1 MNAGVARIR
10 SVIFEKMPMCFSA
23 TASLVAGGALGVTG
37 GLTMMQT
44 KTKSELPFASIPLL
58 FGIQQAIEGV
68 VWLSFGAPLLHTI
81 ATYAYMMFSHVL
93 WPIFIPVSIILLETD
108 RFRKKILWMFSLVGL
123 AVGAYLAYYII
134 TDVVTVQVVHQ
145 SLRYYSINAYPIPII
160 MFYLMATCGSC
171 FFSSHRIINLFG
183 LVLSLSF
190 IIAVW
195 FFFETFFS
203 VWCFLAAILSVLVYW
218 YFKREERNK
227 KKRGLSFAKATE

>member
-1 MNAGVARIR
+1 
-10 SVIFEKMPMCFSA
+10 MCFSA
-23 TASLVAGGALGVTG
+23 TASLVAGGALSVTG
-37 GLTMMQT
+37 GLTMMQA

-68 VWLSFGAPLLHTI
+68 VWLSFGVPLLHTI
-81 ATYAYMMFSHVL
+81 ATYAYMTFSHVL
-93 WPIFIPVSIILLETD
+93 WPIFVPVSIMLLEKD
-108 RFRKKILWMFSLVGL
+108 PFRKKILWMISFAGL

-134 TDVVTVQVVHQ
+134 TDVVTVQVINR
-145 SLRYYSINAYPIPII
+145 SLCYYSSDSYPLLVI
-160 MFYLMATCGSC
+160 MFYLLATCGSC

-190 IIAVW
+190 IIAAW
-195 FFFETFFS
+195 FFFQTFFS

-227 KKRGLSFAKATE
+227 KKRG

>member
-1 MNAGVARIR
+1 
-10 SVIFEKMPMCFSA
+10 MCFSA
-23 TASLVAGGALGVTG
+23 TASLVAGGALSAAG
-37 GLTMMQT
+37 GLTMMQA

-93 WPIFIPVSIILLETD
+93 WPIFVPVSIMLLERD
-108 RFRKKILWMFSLVGL
+108 PLRKKILWMFSLMGL
-123 AVGAYLAYYII
+123 AVGSYLAYYII
-134 TDVVTVQVVHQ
+134 TDVATVQVINH
-145 SLRYYSINAYPIPII
+145 SLCYRSPNFYPTLIM
-160 MFYLMATCGSC
+160 MFYLMVTCGSC
-171 FFSSHRIINLFG
+171 FFSSHRIINFFG
-183 LVLSLSF
+183 LALALSF
-190 IIAVW
+190 AIAAW

-227 KKRGLSFAKATE
+227 RKSGPSTGGQAGTL